1 MLFSLIGLSERPGAT
16 MVTQLSEA
24 QLRGVS
30 MRMCWPSIWNEIEL
44 PPAWA
49 AAVEARKSAVAA
61 MVSLFMTASENVRSR
76 DGLKSLVDEAWF
88 DPTPGRTRLP

>member
-1 MLFSLIGLSERPGAT
+1 

-44 PPAWA
+44 PAWA
-49 AAVEARKSAVAA
+49 AAVEARKIVVAA
-61 MVSLFMTASENVRSR
+61 MVSLFMTTSEMARSR
-76 DGLKSLVDEAWF
+76 SGLKSLLA
-88 DPTPGRTRLP
+88 